1 MIKLISKETF
11 KDIVRFA
18 ACVGVLAVVQEIVIL
33 ILAFGFGVFK
43 DMLTSLLL
51 STVYGSVYVIF
62 SFAHMGYCV
71 EKCLAGDESNAKKY
85 MQSVYSL
92 RLLIL
97 AAVIVVGV
105 KLLGLNIICMA
116 IPLLYTRVSIMFIN
130 SVFHK
135 KKTADLSG
143 EGKAEIELDKEGETE

>member
-1 MIKLISKETF
+1 MLSKDTF
-11 KDIVRFA
+11 KDVVRFA
-18 ACVGVLAVVQEIVIL
+18 ACVGVLAAVQEIVIL

-51 STVYGSVYVIF
+51 STVYGSVYVIL

-105 KLLGLNIICMA
+105 KLLDLNIICMA

-135 KKTADLSG
+135 KKAVAFSG
-143 EGKAEIELDKEGETE
+143 EKKEEIEMDEEGEKE

>member
-1 MIKLISKETF
+1 MLSKDTF
-11 KDIVRFA
+11 KDVVRFA
-18 ACVGVLAVVQEIVIL
+18 ACVGVLAAVQEIVVLIL
-33 ILAFGFGVFK
+33 IFGFNLFS
-43 DMLTSLLL
+43 DSAAAMLLG
-51 STVYGSVYVIF
+51 TVYGSVYVIL

-71 EKCLAGDESNAKKY
+71 EKCLAGDKDNAKKY
-85 MQSVYSL
+85 MQSMYSL

-105 KLLGLNIICMA
+105 KLLGLNIFCMA

-135 KKTADLSG
+135 KKAVAFSG
-143 EGKAEIELDKEGETE
+143 EKKEEIELDEEGEKE